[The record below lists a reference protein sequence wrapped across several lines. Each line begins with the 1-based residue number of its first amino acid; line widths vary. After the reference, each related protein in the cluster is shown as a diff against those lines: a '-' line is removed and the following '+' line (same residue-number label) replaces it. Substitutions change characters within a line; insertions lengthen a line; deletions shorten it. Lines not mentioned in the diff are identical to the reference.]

1 MDTLL
6 EDYKTYY
13 KVRAKRYK
21 NSPLY
26 PHSYASETALSDAMD
41 SCSELIEFKDK
52 IGDLNIKNAIA
63 LVKDQETARLKH
75 YKDLK
80 EPIRALAPEKILGR
94 IDEASNENDVV
105 KIVNEIEQEVSVAIT
120 LDGFT
125 DAVYSDLI
133 PMVIN
138 REILQKAVVPEKY
151 KVEMEENARELE
163 VKIRDRFA
171 EVNVEG
177 QQWSPS
183 WKLDLDLVWE
193 DRHRRKIP
201 LPDAVLE
208 AYLSTIKT
216 ICHAS

>member
-6 EDYKTYY
+6 EDYKAYY
-13 KVRAKRYK
+13 NVRAERYK
-21 NSPLY
+21 NNPLY
-26 PHSYASETALSDAMD
+26 PNSYASETALSDAMG

-75 YKDLK
+75 YQSLK
-80 EPIRALAPEKILGR
+80 ETIRTLAPSKILDR
-94 IDEASNENDVV
+94 IEGAANENDVV
-105 KIVNEIEQEVSVAIT
+105 KIVNEIEQEVSVAIA

-125 DAVYSDLI
+125 DGIYSDLI

-138 REILQKAVVPEKY
+138 REVMQKAEVPEKY
-151 KVEMEENARELE
+151 KNQMVEEAEKIKDQIRERYTQINA
-163 VKIRDRFA
+163 
-171 EVNVEG
+171 EG
-177 QQWSPS
+177 QQWDPS
-183 WKLDLDLVWE
+183 WKLELDLVWE